1 MLRSIP
7 PFCIFSVI
15 FPAIGFPPRCKQQA
29 HGKPS
34 FPAPQPSEQ
43 AASSLSG
50 VCTSHPLGS
59 SSATL
64 SLGDLNTAFLQSDGV
79 IDTLLKAIKIQKQGK
94 EIDS

>member
-15 FPAIGFPPRCKQQA
+15 FPAIGFPPQCKQQA

-94 EIDS
+94 KIDS